1 MNGHRFDPTILREYD
16 IRGIVGE
23 TLTTG
28 DAKAL
33 GRSFGTVVARR
44 GGRRICVGRDGRLT
58 SPDLED
64 SLVAGLN
71 DSGIH
76 VVTIGLCP
84 TPALY
89 FAVQALDTDG
99 GVMVT
104 GSHNPPEY
112 NGFKMTLGTGSFF
125 GNDIRHLGE
134 LAAAGDYT
142 RGSGQISNESIL
154 ERYVDRI
161 ATDCRMGNRNLAVA
175 WDSGNGSAG
184 EAMEMLTAR
193 LPGRH
198 VLLNSGIDGTFPA
211 HHPDPTVVAN
221 LEQLIE
227 AVQVEQCDLGIAFD
241 GDGDRIGVIDG
252 EGQVLW
258 GDQLMTVWAEEVL
271 AENPGATIMADVKA
285 SQVLFD
291 RIGELGGLPL
301 MWQTG
306 HSLIKA
312 GIAETG
318 ALLAG
323 EMSGH
328 VFFADKYYG
337 YDDALYAAGRL
348 LSCLSR
354 DDRSLAEIRKNLP
367 QVVNTPEI
375 RFPCPEERKFEVVE
389 EVRKRLA
396 ASGANVCD
404 IDGVR
409 VLTENG
415 WWLLRSS
422 NTQAAL
428 VARCEAATIADLELL
443 KEELASQLRASGLE
457 PPML

>member
-1 MNGHRFDPTILREYD
+1 MNGHRFNPTILREYD
-16 IRGIVGE
+16 IRGIVGD
-23 TLTTG
+23 TLTL
-28 DAKAL
+28 DDSVAL
-33 GRSFGTVVARR
+33 GRSFGTVVARS
-44 GGRRICVGRDGRLT
+44 GGKTVCIGRDGRLA
-58 SPDLED
+58 SPELQDG
-64 SLVAGLN
+64 LVSGLN
-71 DSGIH
+71 ESGIH
-76 VVTIGLCP
+76 VVTIGTCP

-89 FAVQALDTDG
+89 FAVQELETDG
-99 GVMVT
+99 GIMVT

-125 GNDIRHLGE
+125 GKDISRLGE
-134 LAAAGDYT
+134 MAAAGDFT
-142 RGSGQISNESIL
+142 CGRGQTTHETIL

-161 ATDCRMGNRNLAVA
+161 AADCRFGDRHLAVA

-184 EAMEMLTAR
+184 KAMEMLVAR

-198 VLLNSGIDGTFPA
+198 VLLNTAIDGTFPA
-211 HHPDPTVVAN
+211 HHPDPTVIAN

-227 AVQVEQCDLGIAFD
+227 TVLVEQCDLGIAFD
-241 GDGDRIGVIDG
+241 GDGDRIGVVDG

-271 AENPGATIMADVKA
+271 SENPGAAIMADVKA

-291 RIGELGGLPL
+291 RIHELGGVPL
-301 MWQTG
+301 MWRTG

-312 GIAETG
+312 GISETG

-328 VFFADKYYG
+328 VFFADKYFG

-354 DDRSLAEIRKNLP
+354 DARTLADMRKTLP

-389 EVRKRLA
+389 EVRKRLSQ
-396 ASGANVCD
+396 SGANVCD

-409 VLTENG
+409 VQTRNG

-428 VARCEAATIADLELL
+428 VARCEAPTIAQLDPL
-443 KEELASQLRASGLE
+443 KQELAGQLRASGLE
-457 PPML
+457 PPMF